1 MDQSIVDE
9 YLVSRPSKDRANG
22 TIYVT
27 DLVKPCLRQAY
38 LDIKSP
44 KQYDASTLRIFEA
57 GRMIEDWWIAL
68 LKNTPGYSVL
78 GQQLA
83 TRWPINGGSIHGRV
97 DALCQHGDGAL
108 VVHEVKS
115 AKSLAYMKGE
125 AKPEHVAQLQFYLN
139 VLNVE
144 WGQVD
149 YLDKSVML
157 QGGGDA
163 ARVDQSFRVQ
173 RDPAAFA
180 ALVSRANLLLVALRA
195 DELPMWTQ
203 GWQCDYCL
211 HKEGCK

>member
-9 YLVSRPSKDRANG
+9 YLTSRPNKDRGNG

-38 LDIKSP
+38 LDIKAP
-44 KQYDASTLRIFEA
+44 KQHDASSLRIFEA
-57 GRMIEDWWIAL
+57 GRMIEDWWVGI
-68 LKNTPGYSVL
+68 LKDAPGISL
-78 GQQLA
+78 MGQQLA
-83 TRWPINGGSIHGRV
+83 ARWMLEGGSVHGRV
-97 DALCQHGDGAL
+97 DALCQHNDGAI

-149 YLDKSVML
+149 YLDKSVLL

-163 ARVDQSFRVQ
+163 ARVDMSFRIQ
-173 RDPAAFA
+173 RDPKIFA
-180 ALVSRANLLLVALRA
+180 ELVARANLLLAALRGG
-195 DELPMWTQ
+195 ELPMWTQ

>member
-1 MDQSIVDE
+1 MSIIDE

-22 TIYVT
+22 IIYVT

-44 KQYDASTLRIFEA
+44 KQFDASTLRIFEA
-57 GRMIEDWWIAL
+57 GRMIEDWWL
-68 LKNTPGYSVL
+68 GVLRVTPGYSVL
-78 GQQLA
+78 GQQLVA
-83 TRWPINGGSIHGRV
+83 RWPLKNGGSIHGRI
-97 DALCQHGDGAL
+97 DALVQVNDGAL

-115 AKSLAYMKGE
+115 AKSLAYMNGA

-144 WGQVD
+144 WGQID
-149 YLDKSVML
+149 YLDKSVLL

-163 ARVDQSFRVQ
+163 ARVDQSFSVQ

-180 ALVSRANLLLVALRA
+180 ALVGRATLLLIALRA

-211 HKEGCK
+211 HKGGCK